1 MPRWRVEMPP
11 LRSDAA
17 TLPVD
22 VEADSVAIAGGALV
36 FMDLGHIV
44 RALAPGQWLHLTL
57 LGDDAPDDAGDRYTA
72 ATTQACR

>member
-11 LRSDAA
+11 THIGAA
-17 TLPVD
+17 APLEI
-22 VEADSVAIAGGALV
+22 VEADNVAISGALV
-36 FMDLGHIV
+36 FMHLGCIV

-72 ATTQACR
+72 ATQACR

>member
-36 FMDLGHIV
+36 FMHLGCII
-44 RALAPGQWLHLTL
+44 RAMAPGQWLHLTL

-72 ATTQACR
+72 ATQACR